1 MATIEARMQPHQ
13 ERVVEEEKALREKF
27 DKLNAF
33 LIGDTF
39 KTVSDQDGDLL
50 RRQHRHMGAY
60 LDVLV
65 ERIARFG

>member
-1 MATIEARMQPHQ
+1 MQPHQ

-65 ERIARFG
+65 ERIKRF